1 MTKVSRETQQRKT
14 FENVPGISGMCLVH
28 KEIPDLSLFSFIFRR
43 QKIENLK
50 FSKFI
55 QDIICRSKFTIS
67 EPKSQFY
74 IIFRIQNRQFRQKV
88 FWAIPDS
95 GSICVASYIHN
106 LISAQTSFAFFILSA
121 SLKTSSQ
128 NPLLAFSFCDQYYS
142 IILLFWRI

>member
-1 MTKVSRETQQRKT
+1 MRIAI
-14 FENVPGISGMCLVH
+14 FEQYFG
-28 KEIPDLSLFSFIFRR
+28 
-43 QKIENLK
+43 
-50 FSKFI
+50 
-55 QDIICRSKFTIS
+55 
-67 EPKSQFY
+67 
-74 IIFRIQNRQFRQKV
+74 
-88 FWAIPDS
+88 AIPDS